1 MMHTPRKETLVNLS
15 LKSLGLLL
23 CLLLCILLQSSS
35 THYSPLLRHYLL
47 KEELSA
53 SYQGLWPAA
62 KEGSELAL
70 DALARLAEVN
80 EDEYWLEKA
89 ASLNSLYA
97 QLALAR
103 LSEAKEQIYWWQQAA
118 NNGHGPSQFELSL
131 SVQSTQERIR
141 YLEQAALNE
150 HVPAI
155 IALSKYYYE
164 ENDISNALRWL
175 GKASQY
181 DHTNIFR
188 LAKMLWRQGSYEEA
202 TEAFKR
208 ASIQD
213 PIAENYSQTLDTT
226 PRQTLSILSR
236 PSLPLAVEC
245 AQQLQFVA
253 NSLDSAVQA
262 NDFKTKFEQDA
273 RLANLPIC
281 IKPLVWL
288 AKDELNCKLVN
299 HRNKCDLSE
308 IAKRSFTPDFTHL
321 VFFLNEG
328 KAYVQ
333 NGVMYLDQADPYS
346 VFVHELAHFVGFV
359 DEYAVSSDLA
369 SQYCNQSNAPNLLLS
384 RDENFYDD
392 ATFRMWQGY
401 HKALLDLNTADTAGI
416 DGAQETFLQST
427 LQVSQ
432 SRTCA
437 SLDKKSYK
445 PSSKLTFLQ
454 YHDTHYI
461 PAIYLMMWQDL
472 LETHYHSIA
481 VSAAFREQA
490 SLIGNETATDHWAQ
504 F

>member
-1 MMHTPRKETLVNLS
+1 MMQTPLKEKLFNLS
-15 LKSLGLLL
+15 LKSLGLLF

-47 KEELSA
+47 QEELRS

-62 KEGSELAL
+62 KEGSEVAL

-89 ASLNSLYA
+89 ASLDSLYA

-131 SVQSTQERIR
+131 TVQSTQERIR

-164 ENDISNALRWL
+164 ENDVNNALRWL

-181 DHTNIFR
+181 DHTNMFR
-188 LAKMLWRQGSYEEA
+188 LAKMLWRQGSYYEA
-202 TEAFKR
+202 TETFKR

-213 PIAENYSQTLDTT
+213 PIAKTYSDTLDTT
-226 PRQTLSILSR
+226 PQQSLSILSET
-236 PSLPLAVEC
+236 SLPLNEEC

-262 NDFKTKFEQDA
+262 NDFKAKFEQDA
-273 RLANLPIC
+273 RLAKLPIC

-288 AKDELNCKLVN
+288 AKDELSCKLVD
-299 HRNKCDLSE
+299 HRNMCDLSK
-308 IAKRSFTPDFTHL
+308 IAKRSFSPDYTHL

-333 NGVMYLDQADPYS
+333 NGVMYLDEADPYS

-369 SQYCNQSNAPNLLLS
+369 SQYCYESNAPNLLLS
-384 RDENFYDD
+384 SDENFYDD
-392 ATFRMWQGY
+392 ATFKMWQGY
-401 HKALLDLNTADTAGI
+401 HSALLEQNIARTADMP
-416 DGAQETFLQST
+416 DAQETIIQSS
-427 LQVSQ
+427 LQVGQ

-437 SLDKKSYK
+437 SLDEKSYK
-445 PSSKLTFLQ
+445 PSRKLTFLQ
-454 YHDTHYI
+454 YHDTNYI

-472 LETHYHSIA
+472 LQKHYHSIA
-481 VSAAFREQA
+481 VSVAFREQA
-490 SLIGNETATDHWAQ
+490 KLIGNETAAAYWAK